1 MYLDINEIRKNDVTK
16 ELLLDIIEAIYNNLN
31 NNKYQNIIIN
41 EYVTDILQ
49 DTSILNQYSFTLSK
63 VPISINDISIVS
75 EDGELILTPK
85 HIVEIDKTRVTIKN
99 NKIKSGMNFFVT
111 FKH

>member
-16 ELLLDIIEAIYNNLN
+16 ELLLDLIEVLYNNIN

-41 EYVTDILQ
+41 EYVNTLIQ
-49 DTSILNQYSFTLSK
+49 DPNVLNQYSFTLSK
-63 VPISINDISIVS
+63 TPISMNDILITS
-75 EDGELILTPK
+75 EDGELVLTPK
-85 HIVEIDKTRVTIKN
+85 HIVEVDKTKVTIKN
-99 NKIKSGMNFFVT
+99 NKLKNSMNLFVT